1 MRIITI
7 ILIVLFAFVSIF
19 FGVILIKKAINA
31 KGTAP
36 AGAIDTGIGETSAAS
51 TSSVSGT
58 SESAVEATSA
68 ETTPETLSEN
78 IEKIEIYLDGDKGN
92 GTFLGNADIGLPSN
106 DAALIYGQEF
116 TNFGFDLKN
125 QEKKFIFEPAT
136 PHSLYIYTFIP
147 AYGWEY
153 VKKEFTVPGD
163 PVTSESIRMSVDSI
177 SDNETITIDKL
188 KEVRVSGWAADT
200 SVGENTGINKVEVFL
215 DGPRNFGKLLGQA
228 QYGLERIDVG
238 DAFGNANYNL
248 SGYSLTFDASSLEQG
263 SSHKLYIYAY
273 SPQGTHQYLTRN
285 IIIEGSSKE
294 SNSIISAD
302 VNINLESIEV
312 KGWAIN
318 KNFIE
323 KGIPRLTNIEYTVKK
338 IVFVSNKSGNEDIFS
353 MNLDGSEL
361 TQLTDDPGSD
371 QYPSASPDG
380 KKIAYSATVGGT
392 WQIVVMNWDGS
403 GKQQITSG
411 PYRHGFP
418 TWSFD
423 GKYIFLEI
431 FIDDNWEIYRMDS
444 DGGNLK
450 RLTNN
455 PGIDD
460 WHPAAHP
467 FEYKVIYESGPS
479 GREDIFIIDANG
491 ENMRQ
496 ITKSDR
502 RHRVPKF
509 LIDGYNIIFM
519 GFDDNNLP
527 QVFMI
532 DINGENL
539 VQLTNVPGGAG
550 IPSASPDNKFIAYGG
565 RPDGNDDIFIMNMDG
580 SGIARLTNIPGDDWG
595 PVFLYQIKE

>member
-1 MRIITI
+1 MRTITV

-31 KGTAP
+31 KESTP
-36 AGAIDTGIGETSAAS
+36 AGIIDTGTEEASVAA
-51 TSSVSGT
+51 TSSVQST
-58 SESAVEATSA
+58 SESTVEETSA

-78 IEKIEIYLDGDKGN
+78 IEKIEIYLDGNKESGI
-92 GTFLGNADIGLPSN
+92 FLGNADIGLPSS
-106 DAALIYGQEF
+106 DAALIYGEEF

-136 PHSLYIYTFIP
+136 PHSLYIYLFIP

-153 VKKEFTVPGD
+153 IKKEFTVPGD
-163 PVTSESIRMSVDSI
+163 PTTSESIRMSVDSI

-188 KEVRVSGWAADT
+188 KEVRVSGWAADLG
-200 SVGENTGINKVEVFL
+200 VGENTGINKVEVFL

-228 QYGLERIDVG
+228 QYGLDRPDVG
-238 DAFGNANYNL
+238 NAFGNANYNL
-248 SGYSLTFDASSLEQG
+248 SGYSLNFDASSLEQG
-263 SSHKLYIYAY
+263 SSHKIYIYAY
-273 SPQGTHQYLTRN
+273 SPKGTYQYLTRN
-285 IIIEGSSKE
+285 IIIEGSGKE
-294 SNSIISAD
+294 SNSIVSAD
-302 VNINLESIEV
+302 VNIGLESIEI

-323 KGIPRLTNIEYTVKK
+323 KGIPRSTDIEYAVKK

-353 MNLDGSEL
+353 MNLDGTEL
-361 TQLTDDPGSD
+361 TQLTNDPGSD
-371 QYPSASPDG
+371 QYPSVSPDG

-403 GKQQITSG
+403 GKEQITSG

-431 FIDDNWEIYRMDS
+431 YIDDNWEIYRMDS
-444 DGGNLK
+444 DGSNLK

-467 FEYKVIYESGPS
+467 FEYKVIYESGPPGS
-479 GREDIFIIDANG
+479 EDIFIIDANG
-491 ENMRQ
+491 ENMRK

-502 RHRVPKF
+502 RYRVPKF
-509 LIDGYNIIFM
+509 LIDGSKIIFM

-532 DINGENL
+532 DTNGENL
-539 VQLTNVPGGAG
+539 VQITNSPGGAG
-550 IPSASPDNKFIAYGG
+550 IPSPSPDNKFIAYNG
-565 RPDGNDDIFIMNMDG
+565 RSNGNEDIFIMNMDG
-580 SGIARLTNIPGDDWG
+580 SGQAQLTNIPGDDWG
-595 PVFLYQIKE
+595 PVFLYQVKQ